1 MIFLIF
7 LIICI
12 IAGIL
17 LGCFASLV
25 IDFVISL
32 IGAEILGE
40 CLLGIMTFAFDIKI
54 ALLVIIFAII
64 RIGKY
69 KIKHGK

>member
-1 MIFLIF
+1 MIILIF

-17 LGCFASLV
+17 LGCFAGLV
-25 IDFVISL
+25 IDFLIAL

-40 CLLGIMTFAFDIKI
+40 CLLGIMAFAFDIKVV
-54 ALLVIIFAII
+54 LLLIIFAII
-64 RIGKY
+64 RIVKY

>member
-1 MIFLIF
+1 MLFLIF
-7 LIICI
+7 LVLCVV
-12 IAGIL
+12 AGIL

-32 IGAEILGE
+32 IGAELIGE
-40 CLLGIMTFAFDIKI
+40 CLLGLMTFAFDVKI
-54 ALLVIIFAII
+54 ALLVVIFAII
-64 RIGKY
+64 RIVKF

>member
-1 MIFLIF
+1 MIILIF

-17 LGCFASLV
+17 LGCFAGLV
-25 IDFVISL
+25 VDFLISV

-40 CLLGIMTFAFDIKI
+40 CLLGVMTFAFDIKVV
-54 ALLVIIFAII
+54 LLLIIFAII
-64 RIGKY
+64 RIVKY